1 MNNNIFNISNSGLF
15 SIDVSEIKQSFED
28 AYKKAL
34 GDINTDTSSPIGQLI
49 AIDTITLQNA
59 IEQTIKIINSS
70 SVYYAK
76 GDFLDNIAT
85 NYGYFRKKAIPQ
97 SVTAKIQGTPNTK
110 IPKNTIASDGEND
123 YSLIQDLT
131 LPESGLVYGRFVCY
145 KQGICKAGSLQT
157 LKIENQNLRI
167 INETQGSP
175 FIEEES
181 DNDFRDR
188 IISNFLSLRSSSL
201 LEGLQDSLLS
211 LPDVKDAVVLEN
223 TKSENAQVQTQTLPP
238 HSIQIIIDGGQ
249 DHKIAEIIAKKKT
262 LGAQTVGNTEISYVH
277 NNYNFQYKIQR
288 PSIQSVFLKIVYNK
302 NKYSNKNIEDEIK
315 KTISEY
321 LINYPKKIGAFIRG
335 IEFYRAFDSFKQA
348 DILDIKVSKDGKFSD
363 FIKLNID
370 QIPLF
375 NNIKVEAN
383 V

>member
-1 MNNNIFNISNSGLF
+1 M
-15 SIDVSEIKQSFED
+15 
-28 AYKKAL
+28 
-34 GDINTDTSSPIGQLI
+34 
-49 AIDTITLQNA
+49 
-59 IEQTIKIINSS
+59 
-70 SVYYAK
+70 
-76 GDFLDNIAT
+76 
-85 NYGYFRKKAIPQ
+85 
-97 SVTAKIQGTPNTK
+97 
-110 IPKNTIASDGEND
+110 
-123 YSLIQDLT
+123 
-131 LPESGLVYGRFVCY
+131 
-145 KQGICKAGSLQT
+145 
-157 LKIENQNLRI
+157 
-167 INETQGSP
+167 
-175 FIEEES
+175 
-181 DNDFRDR
+181 
-188 IISNFLSLRSSSL
+188 
-201 LEGLQDSLLS
+201 LS

-223 TKSENAQVQTQTLPP
+223 TKSENTQVQTQTLPP

-288 PSIQSVFLKIVYNK
+288 PSIQSVFLKIIYNK